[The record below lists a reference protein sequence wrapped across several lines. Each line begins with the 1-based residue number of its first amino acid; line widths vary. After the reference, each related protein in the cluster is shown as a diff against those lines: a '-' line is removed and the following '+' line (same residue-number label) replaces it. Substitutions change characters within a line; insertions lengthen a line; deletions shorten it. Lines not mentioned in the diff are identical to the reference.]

1 MFYFVVKHY
10 KEKLYDWEVDFYLLP
25 IFLFLLP
32 IIIILQQE
40 QRYFVENLDKDNIVL
55 KSRQLG
61 LSSITI
67 ALSIRACIV
76 QDNTTCVL
84 ISHNQTSTN
93 SIFAKLKQ
101 QFF

>member
-1 MFYFVVKHY
+1 MKLAYLWQDENKIDWIETFIQIAD
-10 KEKLYDWEVDFYLLP
+10 KEGNIVPF
-25 IFLFLLP
+25 
-32 IIIILQQE
+32 ILTEE

-101 QFF
+101 QFFS